1 MSDSRVPAWRRYLRF
16 MQPNAAADLDDEIAF
31 HLAARVDEM
40 VAAGMPREEAEAAA
54 LRRLGD
60 LARFRAQTLQVDH
73 QWEREKTMIE
83 RFGNLRSDI
92 TFALRQLRRAPAL
105 ATAAV
110 LCFALGIGVNSAI
123 FSIVNGVL
131 IRPLPYRDADR
142 IVAINEGLPKMGP
155 GFGRGISAPEF
166 LDYRTLDGR
175 IFQTTAIYRP
185 RIFLVTAADG
195 APERVQGAIVSG
207 NFLRL
212 LGREPALGRVPPTWT
227 QNASDPTAALDG
239 WEVIISHS
247 YWRTRFGG
255 DSSIIGKT
263 MPFGT
268 DVALVAGVMPADVQ
282 FPIGGIGVEPTQIFA
297 PYMLTPAVLRQRA
310 DLYGTWAF
318 GRLADGVTIEQATT
332 AVAGIAAGLP
342 QRYPDVYRGP
352 AERVIAEAAPLREM
366 IVGSVRRPLLVLL
379 GAVCL
384 VLLIACLNVSS
395 LLVAR
400 SVTRQREIA
409 VRRAIGASRLRL
421 AQQFFTESLVLVTAG
436 GALGLLIGR
445 YGAALLTRLDPSSSL
460 NGYDIGLDW
469 RVVAV
474 TAVVTGLTGIAFSV
488 LPGLAG
494 RDDLQTS
501 LRETSAQRTGRSR
514 SGLVVAEIAIA
525 LLLTVGAG
533 LMVRSFMRLRAVDP
547 GFDADRLLTFGVGF
561 PQSRYSSHAAA
572 MTSQRLLAE
581 RLRAL
586 PGVEAVGMATN
597 IPVASLWQITFTP
610 DPAVGPLPEKVPVVA
625 NSLVHPGYFEAAG
638 MALRAGRTF
647 TTTDAPGSE
656 PVAMISE
663 SIAKRYYGGI
673 NAVGRRLK
681 QGGLDSPVPWRTI
694 VGVVNDAKQGGLAD
708 ETPPAAIYMPA
719 AQIDSGP
726 SAPLA
731 RGMSYVIRTSGD
743 PIQLINPVRSVV
755 KEFDANMPIAGLGP
769 MSDLLA
775 TSIADRKFNMFL
787 LSAFAMVALTLA
799 AVGIYGLIAYS
810 VAQRTRE
817 MGIRIALGALPGDVL
832 LLVVRQGASLA
843 LIGIVVGSL
852 GAIAAT
858 RWMRSM
864 LYQIDPLDPITFGT
878 VGLALAAVAIGASW
892 IPARR
897 AASVSPVVAMR
908 TE

>member
-1 MSDSRVPAWRRYLRF
+1 VSDARVPAWRRYLRF
-16 MQPNAAADLDDEIAF
+16 TAPNAAADLDDEIAF
-31 HLAARVDEM
+31 HLAARIDEM
-40 VAAGMPREEAEAAA
+40 VAAGMPRDEAEAAA

-60 LARFRAQTLQVDH
+60 LARFRAQTLHVDH
-73 QWEREKTMIE
+73 QWEREKTMLE
-83 RFGNLRSDI
+83 RFGNLRSDV

-105 ATAAV
+105 SIAAI

-142 IVAINEGLPKMGP
+142 IVAINEGLPKMYA
-155 GFGRGISAPEF
+155 GFGRGISAAEF
-166 LDYRTLDGR
+166 LDYRALEGR
-175 IFQTTAIYRP
+175 VFQMTAIYRP
-185 RIFLVTAADG
+185 ATFLVPATDG
-195 APERVQGAIVSG
+195 ALERVQGAFVSG
-207 NFLRL
+207 NFLRV
-212 LGREPALGRVPPTWT
+212 LGREPALGRIPPTWT
-227 QNASDPTAALDG
+227 ENATDPTASLG
-239 WEVIISHS
+239 PWELIVSHS
-247 YWRTRFGG
+247 YWRTRLGG
-255 DSSIIGKT
+255 DSAIVGKT
-263 MPFGT
+263 IPFASG
-268 DVALVAGVMPADVQ
+268 VATVAGVMPPGVQ
-282 FPIGGIGVEPTQIFA
+282 FPIGGIGVEPAQLFA
-297 PYMLTPAVLRQRA
+297 PYELTPTVLRQRA

-318 GRLADGVTIEQATT
+318 GRLADGVTVEQATT
-332 AVAGIAAGLP
+332 AVNAVATGLP
-342 QRYPDVYRGP
+342 QRYPDFYRGP
-352 AERVIAEAAPLREM
+352 VERVIAEAAPFREM

-400 SVTRQREIA
+400 SVARQREIA

-421 AQQFFTESLVLVTAG
+421 AQQFLTESLVLVGAG

-445 YGAALLTRLDPSSSL
+445 YGAALLARLDPNASL

-474 TAVVTGLTGIAFSV
+474 TAAVTGLTGIIFSV

-501 LRETSAQRTGRSR
+501 LREASVRKAKSR

-525 LLLTVGAG
+525 LLLTVAAG
-533 LMVRSFMRLRAVDP
+533 LMVRSFLRLRAVDP
-547 GFDADRLLTFGVGF
+547 GFDADRLLTFRVGF
-561 PQSRYSSHAAA
+561 PASRYPSQEAALA
-572 MTSQRLLAE
+572 SQRLLAE
-581 RLRAL
+581 RLGAL
-586 PGVEAVGMATN
+586 PGVEAVGLATHV
-597 IPVASLWQITFTP
+597 PVAGLWEIVFTP
-610 DPAVGPLPEKVPVVA
+610 DPAVGPLPDKAPVVA
-625 NSLVHPGYFEAAG
+625 NSLVHPGYFESAG
-638 MALRAGRTF
+638 MRLRAGRTF
-647 TTTDAPGSE
+647 TATDGAASE

-663 SIAKRYYGGI
+663 SIAKRYYGGV

-681 QGGLDSPVPWRTI
+681 QGGLDTPNAWRTI
-694 VGVVNDAKQGGLAD
+694 VGVVGDVKQSGLAD
-708 ETPPAAIYMPA
+708 ETPLGAVYMPV
-719 AQIDSGP
+719 AQVDTGP
-726 SAPLA
+726 VANLA
-731 RGMSYVIRTSGD
+731 RGMIFVIRTSGD
-743 PIQLINPVRSVV
+743 PSQLINPVRTVV
-755 KEFDANMPIAGLGP
+755 KEFDSRMPVAALGP
-769 MSDLLA
+769 MGDLLA

-787 LSAFAMVALTLA
+787 LGAFALVALTLA

-897 AASVSPVVAMR
+897 AARVSPVVAMR